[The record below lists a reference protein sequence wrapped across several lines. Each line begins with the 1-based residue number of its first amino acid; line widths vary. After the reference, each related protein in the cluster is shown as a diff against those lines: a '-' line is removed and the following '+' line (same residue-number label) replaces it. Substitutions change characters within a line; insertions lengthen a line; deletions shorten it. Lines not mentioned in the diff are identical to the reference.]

1 MGKDYDQND
10 VETAA
15 KIAVID
21 EFIKT
26 LPEKYDT
33 IVGERGITL
42 SGGQKQRIGIAR
54 EIIRNARVIIFD
66 DATSD
71 LDADTETEL
80 LKNLKIYLKDK
91 TSIMISNKLSSI
103 LLSDYAYV
111 INTNTIIEEGRIK
124 DLINNDSYFSL
135 LYSKQ
140 IIGDYNAE

>member
-1 MGKDYDQND
+1 MIYHHGYL
-10 VETAA
+10 VRTH
-15 KIAVID
+15 
-21 EFIKT
+21 T
-26 LPEKYDT
+26 
-33 IVGERGITL
+33 
-42 SGGQKQRIGIAR
+42 
-54 EIIRNARVIIFD
+54 RVIIFD